1 VLSIKKKKH
10 RTRDGK
16 IEGICKLRDFAIMRV
31 YANH

>member
-1 VLSIKKKKH
+1 MLSIKKKKL

-16 IEGICKLRDFAIMRV
+16 PKDLQAKGFCHMRV